1 MELSIGDV
9 LSDDNIN
16 TAMESLMEK
25 RDSCGVDGVKL
36 SELPVYWSANG
47 DRIKKAILDGIYVPG
62 MINQIEI
69 INQKVKHRMISLMNS
84 VDRLIYRALFQK
96 MNLLWKNEP
105 SLEK

>member
-47 DRIKKAILDGIYVPG
+47 DRIKKL
-62 MINQIEI
+62 
-69 INQKVKHRMISLMNS
+69 SLWLETML
-84 VDRLIYRALFQK
+84 RLKYLIR
-96 MNLLWKNEP
+96 KNF
-105 SLEK
+105 LAV